1 MICLEVM
8 YRQTNQT
15 QFYNNTKRVWDR
27 QKTAGSS
34 GATVQHNSENIM
46 VWKCFPVLGQGNMQS
61 LIQVWTT
68 P

>member
-1 MICLEVM
+1 MFGTDKNQLVLQE
-8 YRQTNQT
+8 TN
-15 QFYNNTKRVWDR
+15 RI
-27 QKTAGSS
+27 
-34 GATVQHNSENIM
+34 ATVQHNSENIM